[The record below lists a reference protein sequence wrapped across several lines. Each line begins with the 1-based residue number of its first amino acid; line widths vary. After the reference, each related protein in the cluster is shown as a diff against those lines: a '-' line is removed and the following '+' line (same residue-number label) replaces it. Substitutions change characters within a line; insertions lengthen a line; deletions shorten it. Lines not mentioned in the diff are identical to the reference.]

1 MTDLEDRQMKSN
13 VYIIDLI
20 KRNKDNNKEYI
31 FKYVVQ

>member
-1 MTDLEDRQMKSN
+1 MIDLEDRQMKSN

-20 KRNKDNNKEYI
+20 KRNKDDNKEYI

>member
-1 MTDLEDRQMKSN
+1 MIDLEDRQMKSN